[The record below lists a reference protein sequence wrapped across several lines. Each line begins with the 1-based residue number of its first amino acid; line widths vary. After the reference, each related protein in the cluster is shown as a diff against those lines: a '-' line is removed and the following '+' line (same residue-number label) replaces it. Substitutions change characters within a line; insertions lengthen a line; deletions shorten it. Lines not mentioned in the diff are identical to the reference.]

1 MTAIQSEEWAGTFGD
16 EYAKRSPGSIASN
29 LAFFHKALDE
39 CMVLRLN
46 SVIEFGAGVGNNLRA
61 LRQFFNNDLSVQL
74 RGIEINATA
83 FTELSQDFP
92 GSRFGTMFDWE
103 CDDQADLTLSKGLLI
118 HIPPENLL
126 RAYEVLY
133 KASRHYILVA
143 EYFAPTLTAIPY
155 RGRDDLLWK
164 GPYAYDM
171 LDKYQDL
178 KLIDYGFVSSRDPN
192 PQDDLNWWLLEKP
205 QADHDPTMGIR

>member
-1 MTAIQSEEWAGTFGD
+1 MNEQAQTWAGTFGD
-16 EYAKRSPGSIASN
+16 EYAKRSPGSVASN

-39 CMVLRLN
+39 CEVLRLN

-61 LRQFFNNDLSVQL
+61 LRQFFHNDLNVPL

-83 FTELSQDFP
+83 FAKLSRDFRW
-92 GSRFGTMFDWE
+92 SRFGTMFDWD

-118 HIPPENLL
+118 HIPPESLQ

-143 EYFAPTLTAIPY
+143 EYFAPKLTAIRY

-171 LDKYQDL
+171 LDKYQGL
-178 KLIDYGFVSSRDPN
+178 KVLDYGFVSSRDRN

-205 QADHDPTMGIR
+205 RVDHDPTAGIR